1 MTNANAVSQA
11 QAPIPGLG
19 DLARNWGWLL
29 AQGILLVVLGTIGLG
44 MTIWLTLASVF
55 IFGVFLVIG
64 GGVQIFQT
72 FTCRGW
78 GSILWHGVIAVL
90 YVLAG
95 FSVMADPLAASTLFT
110 LLLAGALVGIGLMRL
125 IMAFQWRGAKNWFWP
140 LIGGIAAVV
149 LGFMILARWP
159 VSGLWVIGLF
169 VAIEMIFGGWTSIF
183 IALGAREMGRLP
195 PPRARGEG
203 EAHDTHFGNHKT

>member
-1 MTNANAVSQA
+1 MSHSTAPARAVV
-11 QAPIPGLG
+11 PIPMVE
-19 DLARNWGWLL
+19 DLVHNWGWLL

-72 FTCRGW
+72 FKCRGW

-95 FSVMADPLAASTLFT
+95 SSIMADPLAASTLFT
-110 LLLAGALVGIGLMRL
+110 LLLAGALVGIGVVRL
-125 IMAFQWRGAKNWFWP
+125 IMAFQLRGVKNWFWP
-140 LIGGIAAVV
+140 LIGGIAAIF
-149 LGFMILARWP
+149 LGVMILARWP

-169 VAIEMIFGGWTSIF
+169 VAIEMIFGGWAYIF
-183 IALGAREMGRLP
+183 IALGAKEMGRL
-195 PPRARGEG
+195 
-203 EAHDTHFGNHKT
+203 KTPTA

>member
-1 MTNANAVSQA
+1 MSNGTASSPAM
-11 QAPIPGLG
+11 APIPVLG
-19 DLARNWGWLL
+19 DLVHNWGWLL

-72 FTCRGW
+72 FKCKGW
-78 GSILWHGVIAVL
+78 ESILWHGLIAVL

-95 FSVMADPLAASTLFT
+95 LSIMADPLAASTLIT
-110 LLLAGALVGIGLMRL
+110 LLLAGALVGIGVVRL
-125 IMAFQWRGAKNWFWP
+125 IMAFRLRGVKNWGWP
-140 LIGGIAAVV
+140 LIGGIAAIV

-159 VSGLWVIGLF
+159 VSGFWVIGLF
-169 VAIEMIFGGWTSIF
+169 VAIEMIFGGWSYIF
-183 IALGAREMGRLP
+183 IALAAKEVGRKNAP
-195 PPRARGEG
+195 TA
-203 EAHDTHFGNHKT
+203 

>member
-1 MTNANAVSQA
+1 MTNDDAVSQA
-11 QAPIPGLG
+11 LAPIPVLG
-19 DLARNWGWLL
+19 DLAHNWGWLL

-72 FTCRGW
+72 FKCRGW
-78 GSILWHGVIAVL
+78 GSILWHGLIAVF

-95 FSVMADPLAASTLFT
+95 ISIMADPLAASTLFT
-110 LLLAGALVGIGLMRL
+110 LLLAGALVGIGVMRL
-125 IMAFQWRGAKNWFWP
+125 ILAFQWRGAKNWFWP
-140 LIGGIAAVV
+140 LIGGIAAIF
-149 LGFMILARWP
+149 LGVMILARWP

-169 VAIEMIFGGWTSIF
+169 VAIEMIFGGWTYIF
-183 IALGAREMGRLP
+183 IAFGAREMGRL
-195 PPRARGEG
+195 
-203 EAHDTHFGNHKT
+203 KTPTAT

>member
-1 MTNANAVSQA
+1 MSNGTASPPAMTPTPV
-11 QAPIPGLG
+11 LG
-19 DLARNWGWLL
+19 DLGHNWGWLL

-55 IFGVFLVIG
+55 IFGIFLVIG

-72 FTCRGW
+72 FKYKGW
-78 GSILWHGVIAVL
+78 GSILWHALIAVF

-95 FSVMADPLAASTLFT
+95 LSIMTDPLAASTLFT
-110 LLLAGALVGIGLMRL
+110 LLLAGALMGIGVVRL

-140 LIGGIAAVV
+140 LIGGIAAIF
-149 LGFMILARWP
+149 LGVMILARWP

-169 VAIEMIFGGWTSIF
+169 VAIEMILGGWSYIF
-183 IALGAREMGRLP
+183 IALGAREVGRKK
-195 PPRARGEG
+195 A
-203 EAHDTHFGNHKT
+203 AAT

>member
-1 MTNANAVSQA
+1 MTNNNASLSSMVP
-11 QAPIPGLG
+11 APVLG
-19 DLARNWGWLL
+19 DLAHNWGWLL

-55 IFGVFLVIG
+55 IFGVFLLIG

-72 FTCRGW
+72 FKCRGW
-78 GSILWHGVIAVL
+78 GSILWHGLIAVL

-95 FSVMADPLAASTLFT
+95 ISVMSDPLAASTLFT
-110 LLLAGALVGIGLMRL
+110 LLLAGALVGIGVVRL
-125 IMAFQWRGAKNWFWP
+125 VMAFQLRGAKNWFWP
-140 LIGGIAAVV
+140 LIGGIAAIV

-169 VAIEMIFGGWTSIF
+169 VAIEMIFGGWTYIF
-183 IALGAREMGRLP
+183 IALGAREL
-195 PPRARGEG
+195 ARQH
-203 EAHDTHFGNHKT
+203 ASAF

>member
-1 MTNANAVSQA
+1 MSNGTASSPAM
-11 QAPIPGLG
+11 APTPAWG
-19 DLARNWGWLL
+19 DLAHNWGWLL

-55 IFGVFLVIG
+55 IFGVFLVIA

-72 FTCRGW
+72 FKCRGW
-78 GSILWHGVIAVL
+78 KSILWHGLIAAL

-95 FSVMADPLAASTLFT
+95 ISIMTDPLAASTLFT
-110 LLLAGALVGIGLMRL
+110 LLLAGALVGIGVMRL
-125 IMAFQWRGAKNWFWP
+125 IIAFQMRGAKNWFWP
-140 LIGGIAAVV
+140 LIGGIIALF

-169 VAIEMIFGGWTSIF
+169 VAIEMIFGGWTYIF
-183 IALGAREMGRLP
+183 IALGAKQMGRLQTP
-195 PPRARGEG
+195 A
-203 EAHDTHFGNHKT
+203 AT

>member
-1 MTNANAVSQA
+1 MSNGTASSQA
-11 QAPIPGLG
+11 MTPIPVLG
-19 DLARNWGWLL
+19 DLVHNWGWLL

-72 FTCRGW
+72 FKCKGW
-78 GSILWHGVIAVL
+78 ESILWHALIAVL

-95 FSVMADPLAASTLFT
+95 LNIMADPLAASTLFT
-110 LLLAGALVGIGLMRL
+110 LLLAGALVGIGVVRL
-125 IMAFQWRGAKNWFWP
+125 IMAFQLRGVKNWGWP
-140 LIGGIAAVV
+140 LIGGIAAIF
-149 LGFMILARWP
+149 LGVMILAGWP

-169 VAIEMIFGGWTSIF
+169 VAIEMIFSGWSYIF
-183 IALGAREMGRLP
+183 IALGAKEMGKL
-195 PPRARGEG
+195 
-203 EAHDTHFGNHKT
+203 KTPTA

>member
-1 MTNANAVSQA
+1 MANDNAVSQA
-11 QAPIPGLG
+11 LAPIPVLG
-19 DLARNWGWLL
+19 DLAHNWGWLL

-72 FTCRGW
+72 FKCRGW
-78 GSILWHGVIAVL
+78 GSILWHGLIAVL

-95 FSVMADPLAASTLFT
+95 FSVMADPLAASALFT
-110 LLLAGALVGIGLMRL
+110 LLLAGALVGIGVVRL
-125 IMAFQWRGAKNWFWP
+125 IMAFQLRGAKNWFWP
-140 LIGGIAAVV
+140 LIGGIAAIV

-169 VAIEMIFGGWTSIF
+169 VAIEMIFGGWTYIF
-183 IALGAREMGRLP
+183 IALGARELGRQNAP
-195 PPRARGEG
+195 A
-203 EAHDTHFGNHKT
+203 AA

>member
-1 MTNANAVSQA
+1 MTNDIAVSQA
-11 QAPIPGLG
+11 PASIPALG
-19 DLARNWGWLL
+19 DLAHNWGWLL

-72 FTCRGW
+72 FKCRGW
-78 GSILWHGVIAVL
+78 GSILWHAVIAVL

-95 FSVMADPLAASTLFT
+95 ISVMADPLAASTLFT
-110 LLLAGALVGIGLMRL
+110 LLLAGALVGIGVVRL
-125 IMAFQWRGAKNWFWP
+125 FMAFQLRGAKNWFWP
-140 LIGGIAAVV
+140 LIGGVAALV

-169 VAIEMIFGGWTSIF
+169 VAIEMIFGGWTYIF
-183 IALGAREMGRLP
+183 IALGAKEMGRQETP
-195 PPRARGEG
+195 A
-203 EAHDTHFGNHKT
+203 AT